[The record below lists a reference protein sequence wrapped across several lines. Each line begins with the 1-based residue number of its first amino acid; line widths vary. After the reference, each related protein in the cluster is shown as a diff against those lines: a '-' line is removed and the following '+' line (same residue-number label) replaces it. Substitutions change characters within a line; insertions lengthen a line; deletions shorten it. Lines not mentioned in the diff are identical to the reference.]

1 MQRFGQGGGKYG
13 QWGKSQWVHPLEQQG
28 VAGHHDHHPPPH
40 DDHDHCH
47 HYDRPH
53 HRHHDQP
60 QLWQALHSNPTPG
73 GLGLAGA
80 PPIHFTQVKIHHNDD
95 DNDDDDDSA
104 DDEENFDVDDD
115 GGDNEEDDHDNIG
128 DNKHDHCHLHFRE
141 AWLSS
146 KQEMVTIGDKT

>member
-28 VAGHHDHHPPPH
+28 VAGHHDHHPPPL
-40 DDHDHCH
+40 DDHDHRQ
-47 HYDRPH
+47 HYDQPH

-95 DNDDDDDSA
+95 DNDDDSA
-104 DDEENFDVDDD
+104 DDEENFDVDDG
-115 GGDNEEDDHDNIG
+115 GGDNEEGNHDNIG